1 MTQTT
6 APDFGTSEDGS
17 IKVNEGKFTDT
28 IYKYKNV
35 TIDEGVLKYD
45 ADIQQLFVDSENKS
59 TGFTEYEEA
68 AFLNTVATPILTKVI
83 EDISKL
89 RAAEEEAAKSTV
101 E

>member
-6 APDFGTSEDGS
+6 TPAFGTSEDGLVK
-17 IKVNEGKFTDT
+17 INEGKFTDT

-35 TIDEGVLKYD
+35 TIEDGVLKYD
-45 ADIQQLFVDSENKS
+45 ADIQKLYVDSEDKTTS
-59 TGFTEYEEA
+59 LSEYDEA
-68 AFLNTVATPILTKVI
+68 AFLNTVATPILTKVL

-89 RAAEEEAAKSTV
+89 NEAQASAESTEA